1 MFGQSKVFAFTLYP
15 GVTPLDLVAPL
26 TALRDLPPYR
36 TVVVG
41 NTIDPLETDT
51 PIQLMPAQT
60 FAEVPHPFAVIV
72 PGGGTG
78 TIRAMK
84 DRALLSYVRSAAET
98 AEIVGS
104 TGNGSLILAA
114 AGLLEG
120 RRAATHWAYAQL
132 LESLGANYSRERW
145 VEDGKLL
152 TSAGGTA
159 GLDAMLHLIA
169 RLKGVS
175 RANLAQLAA
184 EYDPQPP
191 FGPVDWGG
199 VDGDLVEM
207 LGVPRQI

>member
-1 MFGQSKVFAFTLYP
+1 MFGQNRVFAFTLYP

-41 NTIDPLETDT
+41 DRIAPMGTDT

-60 FAEVPHPFAVIV
+60 FGEVPHPFAVIV

-84 DRALLSYVRSAAET
+84 DAALLSYVRSAAET

-104 TGNGSLILAA
+104 TGSGSLILAA
-114 AGLLEG
+114 AGLLQG
-120 RRAATHWAYAQL
+120 RRAATHWAYAEL
-132 LESLGANYSRERW
+132 LEGLGAKYSRERW
-145 VEDGKLL
+145 VEDGKFL

-159 GLDAMLHLIA
+159 GLDMMLHLVA
-169 RLKGVS
+169 QLKGVS

-191 FGPVDWGG
+191 FGPINWAE
-199 VDGDLVEM
+199 VDGDLVEK